1 MNIVPVTS
9 LLTPSGSL
17 YSLSRVLG
25 DANAM
30 PVKLEAQDNPYTSFS
45 VMGRSIST
53 SLAAKLGI
61 GTIFDG
67 TLNANEQAWWFDAAT
82 YTDKYRIDPA
92 GPGAVAMTRW
102 GVGLRIVIRVYDIKA
117 GTSLNYMVVGAAVQ
131 MGLAQAQYEITG
143 MGIGMAGLKIVLDN
157 MSLTGQLTAE
167 SYFKLTTVVGKQLK
181 EYIDTHV
188 TELTPQPIA
197 AGIVYNLEEDKV
209 AMAQS
214 IFYAMR
220 SIAGGRSL
228 RDSLERALPTYDRD
242 AIRYAYGV
250 VAGNIPDM
258 DEPSRDAERKAE
270 KWLKTP

>member
-1 MNIVPVTS
+1 
-9 LLTPSGSL
+9 
-17 YSLSRVLG
+17 
-25 DANAM
+25 
-30 PVKLEAQDNPYTSFS
+30 
-45 VMGRSIST
+45 
-53 SLAAKLGI
+53 
-61 GTIFDG
+61 
-67 TLNANEQAWWFDAAT
+67 
-82 YTDKYRIDPA
+82 
-92 GPGAVAMTRW
+92 MTRW